1 MGFSDDYT
9 ERIRDYYLDFEDN
22 CGWKDINKINE
33 ELDNVP
39 DSVTSAQFKEKL
51 EQIRQEYFC
60 SARRYLMD
68 YVKEMSE
75 ERPDGSFDFIYEGK
89 KYHFSGTGME
99 KALSLKKKERDQY
112 IRLLTDIAMTNS
124 GDEGDKKAYA
134 EWRRIFRIAMLW
146 NKNPRLL
153 TKEDS
158 LKLCHGLHFSLRQAQ
173 DFLVRVTENDGFN
186 FAESDD
192 LIDAFC
198 FLHIGANNWHVAEEL
213 KDEYHT
219 RTVNISKIT
228 VDDKPE
234 NGTRSA
240 LEEFPELIKKWERS
254 LNEKTVCDKFMDWL
268 VKRSSGLD
276 KVSKTSC
283 GVYRKLCYAAFKMIP
298 DQEGA
303 MPIFFDEE
311 ESMTDNIIDF
321 LEEYEMEDVA
331 NEFSVY
337 EVEKKLVTYA
347 AHAFDNR
354 RIQNREEYWKTW
366 RYLTTGSDGS
376 LALKGIGNR
385 IHILLTGEDFVH
397 KADLLFIIWLICEI
411 YWGNYDG
418 MIGRTVLNNRIQD
431 FLNFAE
437 EMLDESLLPEF
448 YAPHLI
454 EQSMLLSICCTYDAF
469 MTEMAEPFEVYQEI
483 CESYMPKRRGKKTG
497 IKEAKEEEENQEGK
511 PTLNQLRLLW
521 EAEVKEDFCT
531 NNICYD
537 GMERTIREHLSKNAS
552 VQREYVFVSAGIY
565 FAPDPDII
573 IGYSNQSMEKMFDRN
588 SPDYNSI
595 EAKER
600 RFKYLYAIYLYLQK
614 TAYDH
619 GIVLNC
625 GVYYKAM
632 CKISITK
639 WQQRKA

>member
-1 MGFSDDYT
+1 MGFLDDYT
-9 ERIRDYYLDFEDN
+9 ERIKDYYLDFEDN
-22 CGWKDINKINE
+22 CGWKDINRINE

-39 DSVTSAQFKEKL
+39 DSVTAAQFKQKI

-68 YVKEMSE
+68 YMKEMSE
-75 ERPDGSFDFIYEGK
+75 ERSDGSFDFIYKEEQ
-89 KYHFSGTGME
+89 YHFSGAGME

-112 IRLLTDIAMTNS
+112 IRLLTDIAITNS
-124 GDEGDKKAYA
+124 GDEGNKKAYA

-158 LKLCHGLHFSLRQAQ
+158 LKLCHGLNFSLRQAQ

-192 LIDAFC
+192 LIDTFC

-228 VDDKPE
+228 VDEKME

-240 LEEFPELIKKWERS
+240 LEEFPELIKKWEKNF
-254 LNEKTVCDKFMDWL
+254 NEKTVCDKFMDWL
-268 VKRSSGLD
+268 IKRSSSLD

-283 GVYRKLCYAAFKMIP
+283 DVYRKLCYAAFKMIP
-298 DQEGA
+298 DQEED
-303 MPIFFDEE
+303 MPVFFDEE
-311 ESMTDNIIDF
+311 ESMTANIIDF
-321 LEEYEMEDVA
+321 LEEYEGEVEDIA
-331 NEFSVY
+331 NKFSVY

-347 AHAFDNR
+347 AHAFDNH
-354 RIQNREEYWKTW
+354 RIQNRQEYWKTW

-397 KADLLFIIWLICEI
+397 KADLLFIIWLICDI

-418 MIGRTVLNNRIQD
+418 VSGRTVLNNRIQD

-437 EMLDESLLPEF
+437 EMLDEALLPEF

-454 EQSMLLSICCTYDAF
+454 EQSMLLSICCTYDAS
-469 MTEMAEPFEVYQEI
+469 MTEIAEPFEVYQEI
-483 CESYMPKRRGKKTG
+483 CESYVPKRRSKKMEVT
-497 IKEAKEEEENQEGK
+497 EDENQDEK

-521 EAEVKEDFCT
+521 EAEVKEDFCK
-531 NNICYD
+531 NNICYN
-537 GMERTIREHLSKNAS
+537 GMERTIWEHLIKFVS
-552 VQREYVFVSAGIY
+552 VQREYVFMPAGIY
-565 FAPDPDII
+565 FAPDPAII
-573 IGYSNQSMEKMFDRN
+573 ICYSDQSMKEIFDKN
-588 SPDYNSI
+588 KPTYNSI

-600 RFKYLYAIYLYLQK
+600 RFKYLFAIYLYLQK

-619 GIVLNC
+619 GFVLNC

-639 WQQRKA
+639 WRKKKV